1 MEPMKGR
8 EPESLPLAFWRRLW
22 RSPEPEISAAAW
34 SGELQVAMVRLLLL
48 LVLLYIPLR
57 EYLPSLAATLVGA
70 PWDLH
75 PMRDPRLALAVA
87 GCGLLGALMV
97 YAAAQRSQRRAWI
110 GFASSVLDV
119 TLVSGM
125 LLVLFLLRHPREV
138 VGNAVIF
145 PVYFLAIGATSLRY
159 DTRICLVTG
168 TLGVLE
174 YAAIVLAAA
183 WRWHLPEAS
192 HAALPAAAL
201 GPFPWEE
208 QIWRILQLAGATALA
223 TAIVSRSRDL
233 RLLST
238 RDRFTGLLNRTVFN
252 EQLDRDVETA
262 RTEAERL
269 TVAMVDIDHFKRFN
283 DTHGHAGGDVALR
296 MVAET
301 LRQSCR
307 ATDAVARYGGEE
319 IAIVFTQ
326 TTAQGVSEVTE
337 RLRQRLADF
346 SHVYQGNR
354 LECTASFGISVC
366 DGRGVTPSAV
376 ELIERADRALYRAKA
391 TGRNCLVA
399 WTPEFEP

>member
-1 MEPMKGR
+1 
-8 EPESLPLAFWRRLW
+8 
-22 RSPEPEISAAAW
+22 
-34 SGELQVAMVRLLLL
+34 
-48 LVLLYIPLR
+48 
-57 EYLPSLAATLVGA
+57 
-70 PWDLH
+70 
-75 PMRDPRLALAVA
+75 MRDPRLALAIA

-97 YAAAQRSQRRAWI
+97 YAAAHRSQRRAWI
-110 GFASSVLDV
+110 GFASSALDV

-125 LLVLFLLRHPREV
+125 LLVLLLLRHPREV

-174 YAAIVLAAA
+174 YAAVGLAAA
-183 WRWHLPEAS
+183 ARWHLPDA
-192 HAALPAAAL
+192 
-201 GPFPWEE
+201 FPWEE
-208 QIWRILQLAGATALA
+208 QVWRILQLVGATALA
-223 TAIVSRSRDL
+223 TAIVARSREL

-262 RTEAERL
+262 RLESERL

-296 MVAET
+296 LVAET

-319 IAIVFTQ
+319 FALILP
-326 TTAQGVSEVTE
+326 GVRAGRAGDLLERVRRVVAAMPIRLPGHPYPVSVTV
-337 RLRQRLADF
+337 
-346 SHVYQGNR
+346 SIGV
-354 LECTASFGISVC
+354 ASFPE
-366 DGRGVTPSAV
+366 DGATAL
-376 ELIERADRALYRAKA
+376 EILACADRRLYEAKA
-391 TGRNCLVA
+391 KGRDRVIGPSTAAARPLGEQLHIPGTDSNPGGEISLA
-399 WTPEFEP
+399 PLAPPDA